1 MYDPMVIR
9 LELTI
14 EDIWYILQERGEEI
28 KNRRAFIEYLRKSLP
43 DALDAHLYDEV
54 KYLTNAYIDTEQCP
68 HRRTQT
74 YTTGGYDLIAGQV
87 YDDVREITVCL
98 DCGAQLETETE

>member
-1 MYDPMVIR
+1 MYDPIVIR

-14 EDIWYILQERGEEI
+14 EDIWYILQERQKEI

-54 KYLTNAYIDTEQCP
+54 KYLTNAYIDIEQCP
-68 HRRTQT
+68 HRHTQT